1 MKVLHTISD
10 LSAKSGGPSTCT
22 LDLLNGLYDINAG
35 VDLLTV
41 SSPDILGAG
50 SPWLK
55 VEPCDYRTPLG
66 FSKNIKRALVES
78 DYDLYHANALWSYTV
93 HKTCKVA
100 RQKGKP
106 YILSPHGMLYP
117 TALAIKR
124 WKKVPM
130 VWWWFNKDIKAA
142 TCLHA
147 TCQQEAE
154 YCRQFGYKGP
164 IAVIP
169 NAVVFPEFLLNES
182 ENFSRTNT
190 NLTNDTN
197 RSCSTQNT
205 VDLCK
210 ASPFE
215 ITSACSKKKT
225 IGFLGRLHPIKKV
238 ENVLYALALL
248 RDELKSNENLV
259 ENEGMDVLSG
269 RHFVPQNPDENQAE
283 NQVQNL
289 SDLVSFQIMGKFD
302 DKYEQWLKDEVKRL
316 NLEDCV
322 EFVGFVSGK
331 DKYDRLTKLSAL
343 MVPSAQENFGMIVP
357 EALICGTPVYA
368 SLGTPWNELNECNAG
383 WWESNEPETITKVI
397 LDILS
402 KSDSELRAMGAKG
415 RKLMEEKY
423 EQHKVAQMMVNLY
436 KWINGEGPKPE
447 FVYE

>member
-1 MKVLHTISD
+1 MKILQTIYG

-55 VEPCDYRTPLG
+55 VEPCDYKTPLG
-66 FSKNIKRALVES
+66 LSKNIKRALVES

-93 HKTCKVA
+93 HETCKVSG
-100 RQKGKP
+100 QKGKP
-106 YILSPHGMLYP
+106 YVLSPHGMLYP

-130 VWWWFNKDIKAA
+130 LWWWFNKDIHEA

-147 TCQQEAE
+147 TCQQEAD
-154 YCRQFGYKGP
+154 YSRQFGYKGP

-169 NAVVFPEFLLNES
+169 NAVVFPEGVELKDES
-182 ENFSRTNT
+182 LELRDSQGR
-190 NLTNDTN
+190 
-197 RSCSTQNT
+197 RQ
-205 VDLCK
+205 
-210 ASPFE
+210 
-215 ITSACSKKKT
+215 

-238 ENVLYALALL
+238 ENVLYALSHL
-248 RDELKSNENLV
+248 
-259 ENEGMDVLSG
+259 
-269 RHFVPQNPDENQAE
+269 AE
-283 NQVQNL
+283 
-289 SDLVSFQIMGKFD
+289 DTRKEISFQIMGKYD
-302 DKYEQWLKDEVKRL
+302 DQYEQWLKDEVKRL
-316 NLEDCV
+316 HLEDCV

-331 DKYDRLTKLSAL
+331 EKYDRLSKLSAL

-368 SLGTPWNELNECNAG
+368 SLGTPWSELNECNAG
-383 WWESNEPETITKVI
+383 WWKDNTPETITKVI

-402 KSDSELRAMGAKG
+402 KSNSDLRAMGANG

-423 EQHKVAQMMVNLY
+423 EQHKVAAMMKRLY
-436 KWINGEGPKPE
+436 EWIVEDRMDKAKKPV
-447 FVYE
+447 FVDFITT